1 MTIRQQG
8 GVFGRNP
15 KFNDVEASSVTISSE
30 NNPVLLA
37 ERTANTADIDL
48 VDPQST
54 ARIRNV
60 AGRVQFYADANNERA
75 DSGFRFYVDNL
86 RKVDIDT
93 NGNIVFANSG
103 SGIDFSATSG
113 TGTSELFDDYEEGT
127 FTVSAVRITNLTTN
141 VGRYTKVGNLVTCEI
156 NLSWTDTDNAGSTIL
171 FTGLPF
177 TSATGV
183 EVTVGPVI
191 AYGTE
196 INTNVGVPIALSVD
210 DNQTRFY
217 FYRAMAASATLLQ
230 SSEVDGATTIRSTFT
245 YTAA

>member
-103 SGIDFSATSG
+103 SGIDFSATAG
-113 TGTSELFDDYEEGT
+113 TGTSELFDDYEEGNWT
-127 FTVSAVRITNLTTN
+127 PTITSAAGALTSYTSAG
-141 VGRYTKVGNLVTCEI
+141 VYTKVGRQVTI
-156 NLSWTDTDNAGSTIL
+156 QGWFQITDAGTASGAANIANI
-171 FTGLPF
+171 PF
-177 TSATGV
+177 TSLNVTSLAGTGLAIEV
-183 EVTVGPVI
+183 ENIGNSYSSYV
-191 AYGTE
+191 
-196 INTNVGVPIALSVD
+196 NTNSTTGGMTSFNNTGIAWLNNYKYLFCITYQS
-210 DNQTRFY
+210 
-217 FYRAMAASATLLQ
+217 AS
-230 SSEVDGATTIRSTFT
+230 
-245 YTAA
+245 